1 MVSCASIDCPLN
13 NAVHAK
19 FKFSAT
25 VPYILTVSA
34 KISEESDSVLFNK
47 GEKVDSILLPMSYS
61 HAQDVYYFEFTD
73 KDGTRTDKVMVSKED
88 RPHFESVDCSPSIFH
103 TITGVS
109 STNLVIDSIAINN
122 KDVTYDARKPHFIIY
137 LKSNT
142 D

>member
-13 NAVHAK
+13 NTVHAK

-25 VPYILTVSA
+25 VPYTLTVSA
-34 KISEESDSVLFNK
+34 KISEDSDSILFNR

-61 HAQDVYYFEFTD
+61 RAQDVYYFEFTD
-73 KDGTRTDKVMVSKED
+73 ENGTKTDTITVSKED

-103 TITGVS
+103 TIMGVS

-122 KDVTYDARKPHFIIY
+122 KDVTYDERKPHFIIY
-137 LKSNT
+137 LKGNT
-142 D
+142 N

>member
-13 NAVHAK
+13 NTVYAK
-19 FKFSAT
+19 FRFSAT
-25 VPYILTVSA
+25 VPYTLTVSA
-34 KISEESDSVLFNK
+34 KISEESDSILFNK
-47 GEKVDSILLPMSYS
+47 GERVDSIQLPMSYS
-61 HAQDVYYFEFTD
+61 HAQDVYNFEFTD
-73 KDGTRTDKVMVSKED
+73 ENGTKTDTITVSKQD
-88 RPHFESVDCSPSIFH
+88 RPHFESVDCSPSVFH

-109 STNLVIDSIAINN
+109 STNLVIDSIVINN